1 MTDYE
6 WEIKECLQ
14 QRTDT
19 ISYKKTKD
27 QFFYPANEAKRK
39 QSRLKQVHILFDLI
53 LCEIIQLFL
62 IIFSGIESKLKY
74 K

>member
-27 QFFYPANEAKRK
+27 QFFYPINEAKRK
-39 QSRLKQVHILFDLI
+39 HSRMKQVRILFYLFR
-53 LCEIIQLFL
+53 EGIIQLFL
-62 IIFSGIESKLKY
+62 IIFTGIKSKFKY